1 MSILPFLLSVLIAFV
16 IGSVAEKLSPY
27 EMPGGFAG
35 AIVAGFVGA
44 WIGPVLFGRVGPMVA
59 GFALVPSII
68 GAIIFVIIVG
78 ILAHLF

>member
-27 EMPGGFAG
+27 DMPGGFAG

-44 WIGPVLFGRVGPMVA
+44 WIGPVLFGHVGPMVA